1 MKILLNFILFM
12 AYILVFEPFLHE
24 MGHAFALVKYENYA
38 AVSFYIPFV
47 RKMRINIKNIEFFN
61 VKNKNFKNITYS
73 RSNFMD
79 LDEMQ
84 IINVASAGPRASI
97 IHLIIVLILS
107 VIFRLYILLGFM
119 LFMLGIFFHAK
130 FFQKEYNDFKIKN
143 NPESFIRRIEEYPAD
158 SEMRYENL
166 IKEYEK

>member
-1 MKILLNFILFM
+1 MKILLNFILLG
-12 AYILVFEPFLHE
+12 AYILVFDPFLHE
-24 MGHAFALVKYENYA
+24 MGHAFVLVKYENYA

-47 RKMRINIKNIEFFN
+47 QKMRINIKNIEFFN
-61 VKNKNFKNITYS
+61 VKNKKFKNITYS

-79 LDEMQ
+79 LDEKQ
-84 IINVASAGPRASI
+84 IINVASAGPRVSI

-107 VIFRLYILLGFM
+107 VIFRLYILLVFM

-143 NPESFIRRIEEYPAD
+143 NPESFIRRIEEYPAN

>member
-1 MKILLNFILFM
+1 
-12 AYILVFEPFLHE
+12 
-24 MGHAFALVKYENYA
+24 
-38 AVSFYIPFV
+38 
-47 RKMRINIKNIEFFN
+47 
-61 VKNKNFKNITYS
+61 
-73 RSNFMD
+73 MD

-84 IINVASAGPRASI
+84 IINVASAGPRVSI
-97 IHLIIVLILS
+97 IHSIIVLILS

-119 LFMLGIFFHAK
+119 LFMLAIFFHAK

-143 NPESFIRRIEEYPAD
+143 NPESFICRIEEYPAD